1 MSKTRAVH
9 AQDLAHIGATTP
21 RTATVKKERGWR
33 RAFAP
38 SGITCDMHLATL
50 RGGFATSVAAAR
62 ATVLSDIP
70 VQPRTKI
77 TAGAAVILLAGLL
90 LYRSASRSDEGRSPL
105 RATPSE
111 SAAESLG
118 ATRPAGSSQGVDG
131 ASDALEESLRDA
143 ATPRAPSS
151 ARVVARWGSAR
162 GDLGHDRPQE
172 GNPEGPM
179 SLVLAGRDLLVL
191 DQVNGRLARFDETG
205 RLLGTSDAPTTAQDL
220 AVAKDGTVAMV
231 DRLVGKAVTLVD
243 ANGRKVGELPLTTRM
258 AEPGLVTA
266 VVIDGKDVYV
276 EKEHGALVLLGTTDG
291 RPAGEAL
298 QLSGRPS
305 KDGAL
310 LLTAGLASKAQG
322 RAYLNAVDRK
332 TTSLRFARTILFPK
346 PSQGIVLLDSD
357 AKGTIY
363 LGVAAGDPGDAYVA
377 CLDPGDGHV
386 IGRVVL
392 PMSHTPEES
401 FRDFTV
407 GDDGTIA
414 FAVRTDE
421 GVEYRTA
428 KCP

>member
-1 MSKTRAVH
+1 
-9 AQDLAHIGATTP
+9 
-21 RTATVKKERGWR
+21 
-33 RAFAP
+33 
-38 SGITCDMHLATL
+38 
-50 RGGFATSVAAAR
+50 
-62 ATVLSDIP
+62 

-77 TAGAAVILLAGLL
+77 TAGAAVVLLAGLL
-90 LYRSASRSDEGRSPL
+90 LYRTASRSGDGGSPRNTAATDDAGAPSGAA
-105 RATPSE
+105 RALGSN
-111 SAAESLG
+111 AA
-118 ATRPAGSSQGVDG
+118 AGD
-131 ASDALEESLRDA
+131 ASDVLEDSLRDA
-143 ATPRAPSS
+143 SGVVTPAS
-151 ARVVARWGSAR
+151 ARVVARWGSGS
-162 GDLGHDRPQE
+162 GDLGHERPQE

-231 DRLVGKAVTLVD
+231 DRLVGKTVTLVD

-258 AEPGLVTA
+258 PEPGLVTA

-276 EKEHGALVLLGTTDG
+276 EKEHGALVLVGTTDG
-291 RPAGEAL
+291 RPASEAV

-305 KDGAL
+305 KDGSL

-332 TTSLRFARTILFPK
+332 TTELRFARTILFPK

-386 IGRVVL
+386 LGRVVL
-392 PMSHTPEES
+392 AMSHTPEES

-414 FAVRTDE
+414 FAVRTDD